1 VSGSKNARALQAEEL
16 LSPGEVATIYFDSRT
31 VSVVSMTA
39 LPTDANLLSCRD
51 EAGKVTLIDGRSISA
66 VIRQRLDREIL

>member
-1 VSGSKNARALQAEEL
+1 
-16 LSPGEVATIYFDSRT
+16 
-31 VSVVSMTA
+31 MTA

-51 EAGKVTLIDGRSISA
+51 EAGKVTLIDGRWISA